1 MARFHQIFLVLSLLL
16 LSLTLCH
23 AQRDQDYPDPAG
35 DTTLPEDMGVP
46 PDQLDQYTDPNA
58 FNEGETAPTDAVP
71 GEDAIPGENAQ
82 DPFLPPEDAYLPDD
96 TTTPVDEQQPA
107 DEPAPGDI
115 PTETTTAP
123 GDIPSDTT
131 TAPED
136 IPSDTPPVEDATQP
150 TDTATAAF
158 APDTTDANFDP
169 DAATPADATVPTE
182 SATVAVDDTVTAG
195 NGTMYDFQGAYEK
208 MKGGDLST
216 EAIIGI
222 VAGVCGGMVL
232 VMCCACICWIRQRN
246 IWRAKYGDGNAGAIE
261 M

>member
-1 MARFHQIFLVLSLLL
+1 MARSFHRFSLILVLSLVLL
-16 LSLTLCH
+16 GSTVCH
-23 AQRDQDYPDPAG
+23 AQPDQDYPDPAG

-71 GEDAIPGENAQ
+71 GEDAQ
-82 DPFLPPEDAYLPDD
+82 DPFLPPEDAYVPDD
-96 TTTPVDEQQPA
+96 TTPADEQQPA
-107 DEPAPGDI
+107 GEPAPGDI
-115 PTETTTAP
+115 PSETTTAP
-123 GDIPSDTT
+123 DDIPPETT

-136 IPSDTPPVEDATQP
+136 IPTDTPPVEDAAQP
-150 TDTATAAF
+150 TDTASAAF

-169 DAATPADATVPTE
+169 DAATPVDATVPTE

-195 NGTMYDFQGAYEK
+195 NGTMYDFQGAYDK

-232 VMCCACICWIRQRN
+232 VMLCACICWIRQRN
-246 IWRAKYGDGNAGAIE
+246 IWRARYGDGNAGAIE